1 MCIVYDEDSSCQKLH
16 AKVVH
21 KIMFIS
27 YIVPNI
33 EVVEKNTSKKNNVM
47 CCWRSRA
54 VSATGARRLSTP
66 RNPYNFRICP

>member
-1 MCIVYDEDSSCQKLH
+1 MYRKIYIKKYTLRKYYEKLYIKIMCIVYDEDSSCQKLH

-33 EVVEKNTSKKNNVM
+33 EVVEKNTSKKK
-47 CCWRSRA
+47 
-54 VSATGARRLSTP
+54 
-66 RNPYNFRICP
+66 